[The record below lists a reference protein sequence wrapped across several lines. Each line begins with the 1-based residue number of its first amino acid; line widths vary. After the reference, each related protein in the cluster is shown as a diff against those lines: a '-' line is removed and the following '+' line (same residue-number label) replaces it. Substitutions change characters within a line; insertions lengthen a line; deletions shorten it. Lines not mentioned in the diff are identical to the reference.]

1 MAAASGGASAR
12 PGRTQ
17 QIPALL
23 ATPGRQHRKR
33 DCHASSP
40 PSSVMSDAS
49 FSDVESCMEEEAI
62 PSTSDRDDADD
73 GFIPVRSKKSRRAS
87 TNSGDTV
94 VSWGSRTSSNNAANG
109 HTVLF
114 RPTDKTSVRALS
126 RPHLNALFG
135 SVASQQVKEIRVN
148 GRKNL
153 IAVDVL
159 TEEAVPALLQI
170 QKICETPVDARV
182 PSRVRHIAGVVR
194 DVDQALTDKEIRE
207 ALRAP
212 AHQVLDVWRLGK
224 SSAVRVT
231 FAGKD
236 LPHYVH
242 IGYVRHP
249 VTLYVARPL
258 QCFRCNRIGH
268 VAAACQKEQTCAK
281 CSGGN
286 EPTACDSETS
296 RCINCG
302 KGHAATSGQCPVLRK
317 ERRVCK
323 MRARMAYT
331 HSEAKVAIRKQNTG
345 KGHRNAAQA
354 ADTELR
360 KTRSQQRLSLTDFP
374 PLPGSQTEGREKRRD
389 HDTTHPPKKNHSRGL
404 RPDDTTLEDKGRR
417 YANVARRA
425 QDKVP
430 ATMETADVALL
441 RMVSRLFRAVRQLA
455 QARVHTP
462 EAKFALEVLDAV
474 SESLEAI
481 APQSA

>member
-1 MAAASGGASAR
+1 M
-12 PGRTQ
+12 
-17 QIPALL
+17 
-23 ATPGRQHRKR
+23 
-33 DCHASSP
+33 
-40 PSSVMSDAS
+40 
-49 FSDVESCMEEEAI
+49 
-62 PSTSDRDDADD
+62 
-73 GFIPVRSKKSRRAS
+73 
-87 TNSGDTV
+87 
-94 VSWGSRTSSNNAANG
+94 
-109 HTVLF
+109 
-114 RPTDKTSVRALS
+114 
-126 RPHLNALFG
+126 
-135 SVASQQVKEIRVN
+135 
-148 GRKNL
+148 
-153 IAVDVL
+153 
-159 TEEAVPALLQI
+159 
-170 QKICETPVDARV
+170 
-182 PSRVRHIAGVVR
+182 
-194 DVDQALTDKEIRE
+194 
-207 ALRAP
+207 RAP
-212 AHQVLDVWRLGK
+212 AHQVLDVRRLGK
-224 SSAVRVT
+224 SSAVRVP

-242 IGYVRHP
+242 MGYARHP

-281 CSGGN
+281 CSGGH
-286 EPTACDSETS
+286 ESTACDSETS

-323 MRARMAYT
+323 MRARTAYT
-331 HSEAKVAIRKQNTG
+331 HSEAKAVIRKQNTG

-374 PLPGSQTEGREKRRD
+374 PLPGSQTEGRKKKRD

-425 QDKVP
+425 QGKVP

-455 QARVHTP
+455 QARGHTP

>member
-12 PGRTQ
+12 PCRTH
-17 QIPALL
+17 QIPALP

-49 FSDVESCMEEEAI
+49 FSDVESCMEDEAI
-62 PSTSDRDDADD
+62 PLTSGRDDTDD
-73 GFIPVRSKKSRRAS
+73 GFIPVTA
-87 TNSGDTV
+87 DTV
-94 VSWGSRTSSNNAANG
+94 VSWGSRTSSKNAANG
-109 HTVLF
+109 HRVLF

-170 QKICETPVDARV
+170 QKIGETPVDARV
-182 PSRVRHIAGVVR
+182 PWRVRHTAGVVR
-194 DVDQALTDKEIRE
+194 DVDQALTDKEILE

-212 AHQVLDVWRLGK
+212 AHQVLDVRRLGK

-242 IGYVRHP
+242 MGYVRHP

-281 CSGGN
+281 CSGGH
-286 EPTACDSETS
+286 ESTACDSETS

-331 HSEAKVAIRKQNTG
+331 HEQNTG
-345 KGHRNAAQA
+345 KGHRNDAQA
-354 ADTELR
+354 ADTERR
-360 KTRSQQRLSLTDFP
+360 KMRSQQRLSLTDFP

-389 HDTTHPPKKNHSRGL
+389 HDTTHPPKKKHSRGL
-404 RPDDTTLEDKGRR
+404 HPDDTTLEDKGRR
-417 YANVARRA
+417 YANVARKA
-425 QDKVP
+425 QDKAP

-455 QARVHTP
+455 QARGHTP

>member
-1 MAAASGGASAR
+1 
-12 PGRTQ
+12 
-17 QIPALL
+17 
-23 ATPGRQHRKR
+23 
-33 DCHASSP
+33 
-40 PSSVMSDAS
+40 
-49 FSDVESCMEEEAI
+49 MEEAAI
-62 PSTSDRDDADD
+62 PLTSDRDDTDD

-94 VSWGSRTSSNNAANG
+94 VSWGSRTSSKNAANG

-135 SVASQQVKEIRVN
+135 SVASQQVREIRVN

-182 PSRVRHIAGVVR
+182 PWKVRHIAGVVR
-194 DVDQALTDKEIRE
+194 DVDQALTDKEILE

-212 AHQVLDVWRLGK
+212 DHQVLDVRRLGK
-224 SSAVRVT
+224 STTIRVT

-242 IGYVRHP
+242 MGYVRHP

-281 CSGGN
+281 CSGGH
-286 EPTACDSETS
+286 ESTACDSETS

-302 KGHAATSGQCPVLRK
+302 KGHAATSGQCSVLRK

-323 MRARMAYT
+323 MRAKTAYT
-331 HSEAKVAIRKQNTG
+331 HSEAKAAIRKQNTG

-360 KTRSQQRLSLTDFP
+360 KARSQQRLSLTDFP

-389 HDTTHPPKKNHSRGL
+389 QDTTHPPKKNHSRGL
-404 RPDDTTLEDKGRR
+404 RPDDTTMEDKGCR
-417 YANVARRA
+417 YAKAARRA
-425 QDKVP
+425 QGKVP

-455 QARVHTP
+455 QARGHTP

>member
-1 MAAASGGASAR
+1 
-12 PGRTQ
+12 
-17 QIPALL
+17 
-23 ATPGRQHRKR
+23 
-33 DCHASSP
+33 
-40 PSSVMSDAS
+40 MSDAS
-49 FSDVESCMEEEAI
+49 FSDVESCMEDEAI
-62 PSTSDRDDADD
+62 PLSSDRDDTDD

-94 VSWGSRTSSNNAANG
+94 VSWGSLTSSKNAANG

-148 GRKNL
+148 GRKPL

-170 QKICETPVDARV
+170 QKIGETPVDARV
-182 PSRVRHIAGVVR
+182 PWRVRHTAGVVR
-194 DVDQALTDKEIRE
+194 DVDQALTDKEILE

-212 AHQVLDVWRLGK
+212 AHQVLDVRRLGK

-242 IGYVRHP
+242 MG
-249 VTLYVARPL
+249 A
-258 QCFRCNRIGH
+258 IGH
-268 VAAACQKEQTCAK
+268 VAVACQKEQTCAN
-281 CSGGN
+281 CSGGH
-286 EPTACDSETS
+286 ESTACDSETS

-323 MRARMAYT
+323 MCARTAYT
-331 HSEAKVAIRKQNTG
+331 HSEAKAAIRKQNTG
-345 KGHRNAAQA
+345 KGHRNDAQA

-360 KTRSQQRLSLTDFP
+360 KMRSQQRLSLTDFP

-389 HDTTHPPKKNHSRGL
+389 HDTTHPPKKKHSRGL

-417 YANVARRA
+417 YANVARKA
-425 QDKVP
+425 QDKAP

-455 QARVHTP
+455 QARGHTP

-481 APQSA
+481 TPQSA